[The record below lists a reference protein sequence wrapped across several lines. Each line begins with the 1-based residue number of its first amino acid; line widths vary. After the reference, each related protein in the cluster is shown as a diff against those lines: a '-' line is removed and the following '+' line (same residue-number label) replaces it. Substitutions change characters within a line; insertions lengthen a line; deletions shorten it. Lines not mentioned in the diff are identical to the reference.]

1 MRRRLAGLVAL
12 NAALAV
18 VLAGLFLV
26 PTPAGGQ
33 PTVGTPPGAGGAA
46 RARGT
51 YTMLAGRPRSGS
63 GSLVYLVDS
72 VNQEA
77 ITLKWNE
84 SRNVLEGMGYRNM
97 SRDLGQV
104 TGR

>member
-12 NAALAV
+12 NAVLAA
-18 VLAGLFLV
+18 VLAGLFMV
-26 PTPAGGQ
+26 PAPAGAQ
-33 PTVGTPPGAGGAA
+33 PTLGTPGGGAA

-63 GSLVYLVDS
+63 GSVVYVIDS
-72 VNQEA
+72 VNQET

-84 SRNVLEGMGYRNM
+84 SRNVLEGLGYRNM
-97 SRDLGQV
+97 SRDLGQA